1 VKKTRDIKMKKK
13 VGIIG
18 AGIAGLASA
27 VRMAVRG
34 YDVHV
39 FEANSYPGGK
49 LSEIEIGNYR
59 FDAGP
64 SLFTMPEYFE
74 DLFALAGKKF
84 SDYCPYQRLDP
95 ITHYFYED
103 GTRYKTFADVN
114 KTAEEMA
121 DKLGAD
127 KNAIVEHLDNSR
139 KLYDLTSNTFL
150 YQSIHHYQ
158 NFSFFDLIKISANL
172 NTLNLFSTM
181 HENNSKRFKN
191 AKLVQYFDRFATY
204 NGSNPYEAPGTL
216 NVIPHLEHN
225 IGAYL
230 PKNGMVAISRAV
242 YNLAVELGVQFHF
255 NTKVNEIKVENKN
268 AVGIYYCKTKR
279 INNRHIEISENHFLP
294 FDIIISN
301 MDVAYTYRK
310 LLPNQKHPE
319 KTLAQPRA
327 LSAMVFYLG
336 IKKEFPE
343 LGVHNIFFSKDYKQ
357 EFDTFFKKQN
367 LAEDLTIYINITSK
381 YVKEDAPQGCEN
393 WFVMINTPPHTGQD
407 WDAMIANARKNIL
420 AKLSRI
426 LQQDIE
432 SLIEV
437 EDILEPRIIETRNLS
452 WQGSLYGNSSNN
464 KFAAFLRHANFSSQI
479 KGLYFCGG
487 SVHPG
492 GGIPLSVLSAK
503 IVDDLIP
510 KK

>member
-1 VKKTRDIKMKKK
+1 MKKK

-18 AGIAGLASA
+18 SGIAGLSSA
-27 VRMAVRG
+27 VRMAARG
-34 YDVHV
+34 YEVHV
-39 FEANSYPGGK
+39 FEANGYPGGK
-49 LSEIEIGNYR
+49 LCEISIGNYR

-74 DLFALAGKKF
+74 DLFATVGKKF
-84 SDYCPYQRLDP
+84 SDYCPYQKLDP

-103 GTRYKTFADVN
+103 GTRYKTHASAEKSADEMAVQLNGN
-114 KTAEEMA
+114 KKDILHHFENSKKLYELTAE
-121 DKLGAD
+121 
-127 KNAIVEHLDNSR
+127 
-139 KLYDLTSNTFL
+139 TFL
-150 YQSIHHYQ
+150 HQSIHHYE
-158 NFSFFDLIKISANL
+158 NFSFIDLMKISANL
-172 NTLNLFSTM
+172 KTLNLFTTM
-181 HENNSKRFKN
+181 HDINHKKFKD

-225 IGAYL
+225 VGAFF
-230 PKNGMVAISRAV
+230 PKGGMVSISRSV
-242 YNLAVELGVQFHF
+242 YNLAVELGVHFHF
-255 NTKVNEIKVENKN
+255 NTKVNEIKVEKKKVIGLSFNEVKREDNK
-268 AVGIYYCKTKR
+268 
-279 INNRHIEISENHFLP
+279 HIDVAKSEFLP
-294 FDIIISN
+294 VDLVISN

-310 LLPNQKHPE
+310 LLPNEKHPE
-319 KTLAQPRA
+319 KTLNQPRA

-343 LGVHNIFFSKDYKQ
+343 LGLHNIFFSKDYKH
-357 EFDTFFKKQN
+357 EFDRFFKQQS
-367 LAEDLTIYINITSK
+367 LAEDLTIYINISSK
-381 YVKEDAPQGCEN
+381 YKKDDAPKGCEN

-407 WDAMIANARKNIL
+407 WDTLIKNARKNII

-426 LQQDIE
+426 LNEDIE

-464 KFAAFLRHANFSSQI
+464 KFAAFLRHSNFSSKI

>member
-1 VKKTRDIKMKKK
+1 MSKK

-18 AGIAGLASA
+18 SGIAGLSSA
-27 VRMAVRG
+27 VRMAARG
-34 YDVHV
+34 YEVHV

-49 LSEIEIGNYR
+49 LCEITVGNYR

-64 SLFTMPEYFE
+64 SLFTMPQYLE
-74 DLFALAGKKF
+74 DLFATAGKKF
-84 SDYCPYQRLDP
+84 SDYCPYKKLDT

-103 GTRYKTFADVN
+103 GTRYKTYASAEKSAD
-114 KTAEEMA
+114 EMA
-121 DKLGAD
+121 MQLNGN
-127 KNAIVEHLDNSR
+127 KNDILQHFDNSR
-139 KLYDLTSNTFL
+139 KLYELTSDTFL
-150 YQSIHHYQ
+150 HQSIHHYE
-158 NFSFFDLIKISANL
+158 NFSFFDLMKISANL
-172 NTLNLFSTM
+172 KTLNLFTTM
-181 HENNSKRFKN
+181 HDINAKKFKN
-191 AKLVQYFDRFATY
+191 LKLTQYFDRFATY

-225 IGAYL
+225 IGAFF
-230 PKNGMVAISRAV
+230 PKGGMVSISRSV
-242 YNLAVELGVQFHF
+242 YHLAVELGVQFHF
-255 NTKVNEIKVENKN
+255 NTKVNEIKVENKKVTGLVFN
-268 AVGIYYCKTKR
+268 QVER
-279 INNRHIEISENHFLP
+279 IDNKHIDKSKNEFMP
-294 FDIIISN
+294 FDLVVSN

-310 LLPNQKHPE
+310 LLPNEKHPE
-319 KTLAQPRA
+319 KTLNQPRA
-327 LSAMVFYLG
+327 LSALVFYLG

-343 LGVHNIFFSKDYKQ
+343 LGLHNIFFSKDYKH
-357 EFDTFFKKQN
+357 EFDKFFKEQN

-381 YVKEDAPQGCEN
+381 YEKEDAPPGCEN

-407 WDAMIANARKNIL
+407 WDTMIANARKNII

-426 LQQDIE
+426 LNEDIE

-437 EDILEPRIIETRNLS
+437 EDVLEPRIIETRNLS

-464 KFAAFLRHANFSSQI
+464 KFAAFLRHSNFSSKI

-510 KK
+510 QK

>member
-1 VKKTRDIKMKKK
+1 MSKK

-18 AGIAGLASA
+18 SGIAGLSSA
-27 VRMAVRG
+27 VRMAARG
-34 YDVHV
+34 YEVHV

-49 LSEIEIGNYR
+49 LCEITVGNYR

-64 SLFTMPEYFE
+64 SLFTMPQYLE
-74 DLFALAGKKF
+74 DLFATAGKKF
-84 SDYCPYQRLDP
+84 SDYCPYKKLDT

-103 GTRYKTFADVN
+103 GTRYKTYASAEKSAD
-114 KTAEEMA
+114 EMA
-121 DKLGAD
+121 MQLNGN
-127 KNAIVEHLDNSR
+127 KNDILQHFDNSR
-139 KLYDLTSNTFL
+139 KLYELTSDTFL
-150 YQSIHHYQ
+150 HQSIHHYE
-158 NFSFFDLIKISANL
+158 NFSFFDLMKISANL
-172 NTLNLFSTM
+172 KTLNLFTTM
-181 HENNSKRFKN
+181 HDINAKKFKN
-191 AKLVQYFDRFATY
+191 LKLTQYFDRFATY

-225 IGAYL
+225 IGAFF
-230 PKNGMVAISRAV
+230 PKGGMVSISRSV
-242 YNLAVELGVQFHF
+242 YHLAVELGVQFHF
-255 NTKVNEIKVENKN
+255 NTKVNEIKVENKKVTGLVFN
-268 AVGIYYCKTKR
+268 QVER
-279 INNRHIEISENHFLP
+279 IDNKHIDKSKNEFMP
-294 FDIIISN
+294 FDLVVSN

-310 LLPNQKHPE
+310 LLPNEKHPE
-319 KTLAQPRA
+319 KTLNQPRA
-327 LSAMVFYLG
+327 LSALVFYLG

-343 LGVHNIFFSKDYKQ
+343 LGLHNIFFSKDYKH
-357 EFDTFFKKQN
+357 EFDKFFKEQN

-381 YVKEDAPQGCEN
+381 YEKEDAPPGCEN

-407 WDAMIANARKNIL
+407 WDTMIASARKNII

-426 LQQDIE
+426 LNEDIE

-437 EDILEPRIIETRNLS
+437 EDVLEPRIIETRNLS

-464 KFAAFLRHANFSSQI
+464 KFAAFLRHSNFSSKI

-510 KK
+510 QK